1 MLLLDS
7 TAMRPIASRAS
18 VVGVDKQAT
27 TVSAKNPVDVC
38 RKSVREV
45 FGANKRIETH
55 FAVK

>member
-27 TVSAKNPVDVC
+27 TVSAKSLVDVC
-38 RKSVREV
+38 RKSVRAV
-45 FGANKRIETH
+45 FGENRRIETH